1 MASRDQLGRAG
12 IWSRAWSVAFRSGD
26 RRLTG
31 AVIGGA
37 AGLEE
42 LGYQT
47 LWIGQSASVRYAEPL
62 LEATRRVRIATGI
75 VSIWDHDP
83 VSVARQ
89 RADLEHRYSSWFVL
103 GLCQPW

>member
-47 LWIGQSASVRYAEPL
+47 LWIGQSASVRYA
-62 LEATRRVRIATGI
+62 
-75 VSIWDHDP
+75 
-83 VSVARQ
+83 
-89 RADLEHRYSSWFVL
+89 DLEHRYSSWFVL
-103 GLCQPW
+103 GLVSAMVSSAPNTPTPIWP